1 MKRTTFLALVSA
13 FLLTAPFAAFSAE
26 HDYKKWEK
34 DIARFEK
41 MDATNPPPKR
51 AVLFVGSST
60 VVRWKSLA
68 SDYPD
73 HQIINRG
80 FGGNHICDST
90 YYAEKMIFPYEPK
103 TIFMRAGGNDI
114 NAGKSPEQVFGEFKE
129 FIAKI
134 HAKLP
139 HAKIIY
145 IGLCPS
151 IARWKN
157 APKEKALN
165 ELIEQHAKRYPLLGY
180 VDTWN
185 MTLGPDGQPRADLFV
200 ADKLHLNEA
209 GYKLFAELVR
219 PAMPK

>member
-1 MKRTTFLALVSA
+1 MKRTTFLALVSV
-13 FLLTAPFAAFSAE
+13 FVFTAPISGFCAE

-41 MDATNPPPKR
+41 MDATNPPPKG

-68 SDYPD
+68 SDFPN

-90 YYAEKMIFPYEPK
+90 HYAEKIIFPYEPK
-103 TIFMRAGGNDI
+103 TILLRAGGNDI
-114 NAGKSPEQVFGEFKE
+114 NAGKSPEQVFDEYKE
-129 FIAKI
+129 FVAKV
-134 HAKLP
+134 HARLP
-139 HAKIIY
+139 KTKIIY

-157 APKEKALN
+157 ADKEKALN
-165 ELIEQHAKRYPLLGY
+165 ERIEKFANGNPQLGY

-185 MTLGPDGQPRADLFV
+185 MTLGADGQPRADLFV
-200 ADKLHLNEA
+200 ADMLHLNEA